1 MSIIDELSVL
11 PHDQNSILTIGV
23 FDGVHIGHQY
33 LLSRVVKAAT
43 LSNVSSGVVTF
54 KNHPAEITNP
64 EFKPNFL
71 CSLEDRVTR
80 LRNTGVDFIV
90 PITFDKE
97 IANLD
102 ASEFLSILKDH
113 LKITGLVVGPDF
125 RMGKN
130 RSADVEHI
138 LELSKTINFSLEI
151 IGDQASKGL
160 SFRSTTIR
168 NLLLEGDVAL
178 VPNLLGNYF
187 SLTGKII
194 RGMERGRTLG
204 VPTANLGYDENL
216 VMPGNGIYAT
226 WASIGNKK
234 FKAATS
240 IGTNPTFGGN
250 SLTVEAHL
258 LDFNSSLYGATITL
272 EFVDKLRPQIAFDSE
287 NRLKAQMKKDI
298 LLTREKLSSH

>member
-1 MSIIDELSVL
+1 MPIIDELPVL
-11 PHDQNSILTIGV
+11 PPGKNSILTIGV

-33 LLSRVVKAAT
+33 LLNRVVKAAT
-43 LSNVSSGVVTF
+43 LSNVCSGVVTF

-71 CSLEDRVTR
+71 CNLEDRLTR
-80 LRNTGVDFIV
+80 LRNTGVDFVV
-90 PITFDKE
+90 PITFDKT
-97 IANLD
+97 IADLD
-102 ASEFLSILKDH
+102 ACKFLSILKDH
-113 LKITGLVVGPDF
+113 LKMTGLVVGPDF

-130 RSADVEHI
+130 RSADVEQI
-138 LELSKTINFSLEI
+138 SELSKTINFRLEI

-168 NLLLEGDVAL
+168 NLLREGNVSL

-187 SLTGKII
+187 SITGKII
-194 RGMERGRTLG
+194 KGMERGRTLG
-204 VPTANLGYDENL
+204 VPTANVGYDENL
-216 VMPGNGIYAT
+216 VMPENGIYAT
-226 WASIGNKK
+226 WARIGDKR

-240 IGTNPTFGGN
+240 IGTNPTFSGN

-258 LDFNSSLYGATITL
+258 LDFSNSIYGRIITL

-298 LLTREKLSSH
+298 LLTREKLSSQ